1 MAAVGVIG
9 DICRAISKQILP
21 HCDELMYL
29 LLEDL
34 ANESVHR
41 SVKPHILSVFG
52 DIALAVGTDFTKYLD
67 VILKTLQQA
76 SQANVDKVCV
86 VCACA
91 CMCVCSCVCVCVCVC
106 VCSCM
111 LVRASV
117 EHMFV

>member
-1 MAAVGVIG
+1 MIG

-76 SQANVDKVCV
+76 SQANVDKVCAR
-86 VCACA
+86 VC
-91 CMCVCSCVCVCVCVC
+91 MDR
-106 VCSCM
+106 
-111 LVRASV
+111 LTRVRFFTLCHVHSTSRAFTCTSIHV
-117 EHMFV
+117 R